1 MFADD
6 DSPPQERSSFSA
18 DLKLF
23 VGNLSFDVDSAQ
35 LAQLFESAGTVEMVE
50 VRTDSLPKSL
60 VLYSFSDE
68 VEIPH

>member
-1 MFADD
+1 MFTDD
-6 DSPPQERSSFSA
+6 DSSPPPTQERSSSFSA

-50 VRTDSLPKSL
+50 V
-60 VLYSFSDE
+60 
-68 VEIPH
+68 

>member
-1 MFADD
+1 MFTDGDD
-6 DSPPQERSSFSA
+6 DSSPPPPRGGSSFSA

-50 VRTDSLPKSL
+50 VLL
-60 VLYSFSDE
+60 NLNLSFVDE
-68 VEIPH
+68 S